1 VLWCDNIG
9 ATYLC
14 ANPIF
19 HRRSKHVKVNYHLV
33 RESVATRQ
41 LDVRVISTKDQ
52 VADIMTNA
60 LPATSFNIFRNDPCP
75 D

>member
-1 VLWCDNIG
+1 MLWYDNIG

-19 HRRSKHVKVNYHLV
+19 HRRSKHVKVDYHLV

-41 LDVRVISTKDQ
+41 LDVRVISIKD
-52 VADIMTNA
+52 DIMTNA
-60 LPATSFNIFRNDPCP
+60 LSATSFNIIRNDMRT